1 MEEPEKSAFE
11 NDEVK
16 SDQKNPNPSSEM
28 NVDEQNQEKD
38 GLNINQDEILAAA
51 VLEFDQKFKD
61 ILDIIRNA
69 FVPALINHF

>member
-28 NVDEQNQEKD
+28 NVDEQN
-38 GLNINQDEILAAA
+38 
-51 VLEFDQKFKD
+51 
-61 ILDIIRNA
+61 
-69 FVPALINHF
+69 